1 VDIEAG
7 TPGGRENGLHGALS
21 TWKIHYQPFIGGRNR
36 GAKSG
41 ASRPMRRRPW
51 RPGRPSGSRHP
62 GRPRSPR
69 VEIGSLCQDPSVP
82 ANLLADE
89 LFSKHFAIVGTTGR
103 GKSSALAC
111 ILHRALERHQHA
123 HVIVP
128 DMDRPR
134 LEETVSRWRGN
145 AARKA

>member
-1 VDIEAG
+1 VAPRPPERQPPPRPPALPARRD
-7 TPGGRENGLHGALS
+7 RLALS
-21 TWKIHYQPFIGGRNR
+21 GPVGAGQPFGRR
-36 GAKSG
+36 T
-41 ASRPMRRRPW
+41 
-51 RPGRPSGSRHP
+51 
-62 GRPRSPR
+62 
-69 VEIGSLCQDPSVP
+69 
-82 ANLLADE
+82 
-89 LFSKHFAIVGTTGR
+89 FSKHFAIVGTTGR